1 MTDSKTELDPKYNLD
16 LKNQDV
22 RIDSSFSIRTDYSMD
37 MGENN
42 EKHLRRKQQKQIKDS
57 SKVTFDDSLN
67 TDLMYDPSLSSI
79 HPTKVDIR
87 KEKSK
92 KQQEFISVYSGRP
105 IEEPESPAKNI
116 EKTAEKNVEKN
127 EDQKQALRKSS
138 LNLEYK
144 PEKTE

>member
-1 MTDSKTELDPKYNLD
+1 MTDSKNELDHKYNLD
-16 LKNQDV
+16 LKSQDV

-37 MGENN
+37 IGVNN
-42 EKHLRRKQQKQIKDS
+42 ENPNSRKKKNQKDS

-67 TDLMYDPSLSSI
+67 TDLLYDRSISSI
-79 HPTKVDIR
+79 HPTKGETK

-105 IEEPESPAKNI
+105 IENEQENNNKNTEKVEEP
-116 EKTAEKNVEKN
+116 
-127 EDQKQALRKSS
+127 KQEQIQRKGS

-144 PEKTE
+144 PEKPE

>member
-1 MTDSKTELDPKYNLD
+1 MNNKIAQIFTDSKNELDPKYNLE
-16 LKNQDV
+16 LKNQEV

-42 EKHLRRKQQKQIKDS
+42 ENPHLRRKKKQKDS

-67 TDLMYDPSLSSI
+67 TDLLYDPSLSSI
-79 HPTKVDIR
+79 HPTKGEIK
-87 KEKSK
+87 KEKAK

-105 IEEPESPAKNI
+105 IEGEPENKTPEKI
-116 EKTAEKNVEKN
+116 EE
-127 EDQKQALRKSS
+127 QKHEQIQRKGS

-144 PEKTE
+144 PEKGE